1 MEIKLL
7 KQEGSE
13 LTYEVK
19 IKLEGDMLSMEE
31 QIQGLVNQ
39 IGQTTT
45 ASALKQC
52 DTDGKAIEMHGER
65 YTSKGVQKKTI
76 KRRMDKSK

>member
-1 MEIKLL
+1 MEIKLI

-19 IKLEGDMLSMEE
+19 LKLEGDMLNMEE

-39 IGQTTT
+39 IGQRAT

-52 DTDGKAIEMHGER
+52 DTDGRAIEVQGER
-65 YTSKGVQKKTI
+65 YTSKGAQKKTI

>member
-13 LTYEVK
+13 LIYEVK
-19 IKLEGDMLSMEE
+19 VKLEGDMLSMEE

-45 ASALKQC
+45 AIALKQC
-52 DTDGKAIEMHGER
+52 DTDGRAIEVQAER
-65 YTSKGVQKKTI
+65 YTSKGVQKKSI

>member
-31 QIQGLVNQ
+31 QIQCLVNQ

-45 ASALKQC
+45 GIALKQY
-52 DTDGKAIEMHGER
+52 DTDGKAIEMQGER
-65 YTSKGVQKKTI
+65 YTSKGVKKKTI

>member
-13 LTYEVK
+13 LIYEVK
-19 IKLEGDMLSMEE
+19 VKLEGDMLSMEE

-45 ASALKQC
+45 AIALKQC
-52 DTDGKAIEMHGER
+52 DTDGRAIEVQGER
-65 YTSKGVQKKTI
+65 YTSKGVQKKSI

>member
-1 MEIKLL
+1 MEIKLI

-19 IKLEGDMLSMEE
+19 LKLEGDMLSMEE

-45 ASALKQC
+45 AIALKEC
-52 DTDGKAIEMHGER
+52 DTDGRAIEVQGER
-65 YTSKGVQKKTI
+65 YTSKGAQKKSI

>member
-1 MEIKLL
+1 
-7 KQEGSE
+7 
-13 LTYEVK
+13 
-19 IKLEGDMLSMEE
+19 MLSMEE
-31 QIQGLVNQ
+31 QIQYLVNQ

-45 ASALKQC
+45 ARALKQY
-52 DTDGKAIEMHGER
+52 DTDGKAIEIQGNG